1 MPQNRFIHT
10 LKTEEEVNPGDRVKI
25 SFLINALY
33 WFTEYAFIIEEENG
47 YRLISIHLGRLLV
60 NKTYKRARNAKIAFT
75 RFFNNKIWK
84 KGIKPI
90 WSPFIRRRPNGLRK
104 SLRISKVRSPALTK

>member
-1 MPQNRFIHT
+1 MPKNRFIHT
-10 LKTEEEVNPGDRVKI
+10 LKAEEEVNPGDRVKI

-60 NKTYKRARNAKIAFT
+60 NKTYKQARNAKIAFT

-90 WSPFIRRRPNGLRK
+90 WSPFYPPTPEWLKKKFKNLK
-104 SLRISKVRSPALTK
+104 S